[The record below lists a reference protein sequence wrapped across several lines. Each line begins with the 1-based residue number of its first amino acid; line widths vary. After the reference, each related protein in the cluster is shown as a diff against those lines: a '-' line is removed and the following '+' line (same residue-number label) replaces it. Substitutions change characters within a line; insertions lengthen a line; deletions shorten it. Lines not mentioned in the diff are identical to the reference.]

1 MKRKSL
7 ILVLIALFCL
17 FFVGVNKVSAVDE
30 QTSTI
35 SFANTNERTEYTAS
49 VQVWEKDS
57 VIFTNRKA
65 TSTTDVGNY
74 SNPVRLYKDSTVT
87 IEMASSSLKI
97 TSVSFLAAG
106 DSKYKTAIKTSLENA
121 GYTVTTSD
129 STYTITTEQVDSVEF
144 SLSAQGRL
152 SSITVKYVSTGPQED
167 PVYTA
172 LKEEVKHFYNHGE
185 YEKAT
190 SIKINKDAILE
201 DVGSHF
207 HNPTLYNKAD
217 NVILDRTTHYCG
229 DYLYF
234 DNGVGFG
241 TNGGKLTEFK
251 WDFETAT
258 KVNEKTT
265 YLPGMESY
273 FVTLHDFLND
283 ATLASGWTVDNG
295 VYTNIGDAVINAA
308 IAFTAPG
315 WISIDENYTDYQKV
329 TVKVDE
335 NGHLN
340 ISLWVSSTNRGIVT
354 TTPEGEY
361 CLFSEA
367 VIFDPNLEVVEAAVQ
382 KLRDLT
388 EEEKTISMN
397 TKLPS
402 NDGDV
407 QIVWSGEGVNNNVL
421 TYIDTYQEN
430 TPVELTATLTL
441 GKQTK
446 IITVSWY
453 HAVKQQESGEV
464 IDVEYDLVT
473 KFSSFGWDS
482 SYKAREISADKLDE
496 SLPSATIKFSTA
508 NKQSGTITDRP
519 VVRTNSSTEYVT
531 IQIEEGRISNAT
543 FNFKQWGTKTLQD
556 IHIEYYDGVNWVT
569 CSTSITN
576 PSVGTLSSN
585 VEIPVGVTQVRLAIK
600 HSTSKVQL
608 GISSIELTIVK

>member
-1 MKRKSL
+1 
-7 ILVLIALFCL
+7 
-17 FFVGVNKVSAVDE
+17 
-30 QTSTI
+30 
-35 SFANTNERTEYTAS
+35 
-49 VQVWEKDS
+49 
-57 VIFTNRKA
+57 
-65 TSTTDVGNY
+65 
-74 SNPVRLYKDSTVT
+74 
-87 IEMASSSLKI
+87 
-97 TSVSFLAAG
+97 
-106 DSKYKTAIKTSLENA
+106 
-121 GYTVTTSD
+121 
-129 STYTITTEQVDSVEF
+129 
-144 SLSAQGRL
+144 
-152 SSITVKYVSTGPQED
+152 
-167 PVYTA
+167 
-172 LKEEVKHFYNHGE
+172 
-185 YEKAT
+185 
-190 SIKINKDAILE
+190 
-201 DVGSHF
+201 
-207 HNPTLYNKAD
+207 
-217 NVILDRTTHYCG
+217 
-229 DYLYF
+229 
-234 DNGVGFG
+234 
-241 TNGGKLTEFK
+241 
-251 WDFETAT
+251 
-258 KVNEKTT
+258 
-265 YLPGMESY
+265 
-273 FVTLHDFLND
+273 
-283 ATLASGWTVDNG
+283 
-295 VYTNIGDAVINAA
+295 
-308 IAFTAPG
+308 
-315 WISIDENYTDYQKV
+315 
-329 TVKVDE
+329 
-335 NGHLN
+335 
-340 ISLWVSSTNRGIVT
+340 
-354 TTPEGEY
+354 
-361 CLFSEA
+361 
-367 VIFDPNLEVVEAAVQ
+367 
-382 KLRDLT
+382 
-388 EEEKTISMN
+388 MN